1 MLIYQGMKLLGLN
14 LVTVPGIV
22 GFLEGVIR
30 KRDDELLPVKLNSLK
45 LMLVL
50 SAPTGI
56 VLLIVHTVIKGEN
69 QVVLSLRKAHSS

>member
-22 GFLEGVIR
+22 GFLAGVIR